1 MSDQLPPPPP
11 PPGPPAGGYPA
22 PAPMPQ
28 QSSNA
33 VVALV
38 LSIASWVVCPIVLA
52 IVALV
57 VAGKAKAEIDASNG
71 WVTGDGLVTAAKV
84 VAWIN
89 IALSIVGIVIFLLF
103 FAFAATTSVTTG
115 S

>member
-1 MSDQLPPPPP
+1 MSDQLPPPP

-38 LSIASWVVCPIVLA
+38 LAIASWVVCPVVLA

-57 VAGKAKAEIDASNG
+57 VAGKAQAEISASNG
-71 WVTGDGLVTAAKV
+71 WVTGEGLVTAAKWV
-84 VAWIN
+84 SWIN
-89 IALSIVGIVIFLLF
+89 IALTIVGIVVALVFLL
-103 FAFAATTSVTTG
+103 AVGTASVSTSTG
-115 S
+115 